1 MSEYVR
7 YDPPR
12 PLAAYRDS
20 PGPEMGGLALS
31 PMALDA
37 LAESVTSGKP
47 PEFVVIG
54 EWRQDDSRRY
64 LDFAVSTAYLEAT
77 TDYRYD
83 RDARRMRLVC
93 PACGLKDGKHT
104 RGCDA

>member
-7 YDPPR
+7 FDPPR
-12 PLAAYRDS
+12 SLAAYRDS
-20 PGPEMGGLALS
+20 PGSEMGGLALS

-37 LAESVTSGKP
+37 LAESVTSRKP
-47 PEFVVIG
+47 PELAVIG
-54 EWRQDDSRRY
+54 EWRYEDGRRF
-64 LDFAVSTAYLEAT
+64 LDYAVPTDYLEAT

-93 PACGLKDGKHT
+93 PACGMKDGKHT